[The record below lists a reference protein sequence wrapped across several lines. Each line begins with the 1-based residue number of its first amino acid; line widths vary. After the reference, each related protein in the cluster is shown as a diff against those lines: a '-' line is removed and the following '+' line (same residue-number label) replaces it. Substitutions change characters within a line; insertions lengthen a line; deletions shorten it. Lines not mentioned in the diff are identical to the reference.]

1 MLLKIVSFIAS
12 ILLLFI
18 SSTTLPAESD
28 VLVEE
33 LVNLSETR
41 TADEINGANGTK
53 FFIQRPKAE
62 KLTTVNVSEFGLS
75 EENEDR
81 HLPRGWI
88 LFGSMDVLE
97 YRR

>member
-33 LVNLSETR
+33 LVNLSENR

-53 FFIQRPKAE
+53 FFIQRPMAE
-62 KLTTVNVSEFGLS
+62 KLTTVNASEFGLT
-75 EENEDR
+75 EENEAVYEEMN
-81 HLPRGWI
+81 LAAG
-88 LFGSMDVLE
+88 V
-97 YRR
+97 

>member
-12 ILLLFI
+12 ILLLFT

-33 LVNLSETR
+33 LVNLSENR

-53 FFIQRPKAE
+53 FYIQRPKAD
-62 KLTTVNVSEFGLS
+62 KLNEVNAADFGLS
-75 EENEDR
+75 EENEDNFAAFQSA
-81 HLPRGWI
+81 LN
-88 LFGSMDVLE
+88 
-97 YRR
+97 Y

>member
-33 LVNLSETR
+33 LVNLSENR

-53 FFIQRPKAE
+53 FYNKSKLAAQIEKAPHE
-62 KLTTVNVSEFGLS
+62 AGQIKAV
-75 EENEDR
+75 
-81 HLPRGWI
+81 
-88 LFGSMDVLE
+88 
-97 YRR
+97 